1 MLPDVNMRI
10 NSKGT
15 FFFLKKAARSLEVV
29 GDIVMSI
36 IINPASNYNFW
47 SIY

>member
-1 MLPDVNMRI
+1 MLPDVNMLI

-15 FFFLKKAARSLEVV
+15 LNKKKAAKSLEVV

-36 IINPASNYNFW
+36 IINSASNYSIW